1 MAALKYRVNG
11 EWHTLPTGVSYE
23 VGDIFISTNAT
34 SPAARF
40 GGTWTQLTDRFLVG
54 AGSSYDVGATGGAST
69 HTLTAKEMARHLHEG
84 VYVDGNSSY
93 EVYYNGGG
101 TGTITSNAGYVN
113 VTREVAGTH
122 HFKTGF
128 SGEGQPHNNM
138 PPYLAVYM
146 WQRTA

>member
-54 AGSSYDVGATGGAST
+54 AGSSYAVGATGGANTVRLTDNQIPSHAHNMYYYDETYTQDTKLDTYST
-69 HTLTAKEMARHLHEG
+69 RGWSEHWRRAAPTVA
-84 VYVDGNSSY
+84 S
-93 EVYYNGGG
+93 GGG
-101 TGTITSNAGYVN
+101 AAHEN
-113 VTREVAGTH
+113 R
-122 HFKTGF
+122 
-128 SGEGQPHNNM
+128 

-146 WQRTA
+146 WLRTA